1 MVILRGTET
10 QPDLYSMALAIFDLD
25 NTLIAGDS
33 DHSWGEFLVAEQRV
47 DAQEFK
53 KANDQFYADYVA
65 GSLDIF
71 AYLEFSLRPLTEIP
85 MPELYELHAKF
96 MRQVIAPMQLPKAQA
111 LLKKHRDA
119 GDRLLIITATNRF
132 VVEPIC
138 QSLGVTEFLAA
149 DPEIVDG
156 RYTGNISGT
165 PTFKDGKVI
174 RLKAWL
180 EEQSETLDGSWFY
193 SDSMNDLPLLLK
205 VDHPVAVD
213 PCDRLREK
221 AEDNQWSIISLR
233 D

>member
-1 MVILRGTET
+1 
-10 QPDLYSMALAIFDLD
+10 MALAIFDLD

-47 DAQEFK
+47 DAQQFQ

-85 MPELYELHAKF
+85 MTELHELHTKF
-96 MRQVIAPMQLPKAQA
+96 MQQVIAPMQLPKAQA
-111 LLKKHRDA
+111 LLKKHSEA

-138 QSLGVTEFLAA
+138 HSLGVTEFLAA
-149 DPEIVDG
+149 EPEIADG
-156 RYTGNISGT
+156 RYTGRVVGT
-165 PTFKDGKVI
+165 PTFQEGKVI

-180 EEQSETLDGSWFY
+180 AEQSETLEGSWFY
-193 SDSMNDLPLLLK
+193 SDSANDLSLLLE
-205 VDHPVAVD
+205 VDNPVAVD
-213 PCDRLREK
+213 PCDRLRK
-221 AEDNQWSIISLR
+221 TAENKQWSIISLR

>member
-1 MVILRGTET
+1 
-10 QPDLYSMALAIFDLD
+10 MALAIFDLD

-47 DAQEFK
+47 DAQQFK
-53 KANDQFYADYVA
+53 KSNDQFYADYVA

-71 AYLEFSLRPLTEIP
+71 AYLEFSLRPLTQIP
-85 MPELYELHAKF
+85 MTEQDELHTKF
-96 MRQVIAPMQLPKAQA
+96 MQQVIAPMQLPKAKA
-111 LLKKHRDA
+111 LLQKHREA

-149 DPEIVDG
+149 DPEIVNG
-156 RYTGNISGT
+156 RYTGKIVGT
-165 PTFKDGKVI
+165 PTYQEGKVS
-174 RLKAWL
+174 RLKEWL
-180 EEQSETLDGSWFY
+180 QEQSETLADSWFY
-193 SDSMNDLPLLLK
+193 SDSANDLPLLLE
-205 VDHPVAVD
+205 VDNPVAVD

-221 AEDNQWSIISLR
+221 AEDQQWPIISLR

>member
-1 MVILRGTET
+1 
-10 QPDLYSMALAIFDLD
+10 MALAIFDLD

-47 DAQEFK
+47 DAQQFQHI
-53 KANDQFYADYVA
+53 NDQFYADYAA

-85 MPELYELHAKF
+85 MTELRELHTKF
-96 MRQVIAPMQLPKAQA
+96 MHQVIAPMQLPKAQA
-111 LLKKHRDA
+111 LLKKHREA

-138 QSLGVTEFLAA
+138 HSLGVTELLAA
-149 DPEIVDG
+149 EPEIADG
-156 RYTGNISGT
+156 RYTGRVVGT
-165 PTFKDGKVI
+165 PTYQQGKVI
-174 RLKAWL
+174 RLQEWL
-180 EEQSETLDGSWFY
+180 QEQSETLEGSWFY
-193 SDSMNDLPLLLK
+193 SDSANDLPLLLE
-205 VDHPVAVD
+205 VDNPVAVD

-221 AEDNQWSIISLR
+221 AQDKQWPIISLR